1 MLGETGC
8 GTLSLAH
15 TDIQYQENFY
25 AWSSPGV
32 GRFVTSLAVSGFAY
46 LTLLFLI
53 ETDLLWRLKTCIC
66 AFWRRQA
73 LVSGSC
79 SSVPGRSP
87 IEARLAQA
95 RPQGGPQRPAMA
107 RGYVH
112 HMIHNLKG
120 VEVLLGSWSQQK
132 QYFQASW
139 YLSHTSSP
147 NKQMKPA
154 DTTHW
159 MYKLTQGELASPKY

>member
-1 MLGETGC
+1 MGQEGLRLVPGGGGGVLGETGC

-79 SSVPGRSP
+79 SSVPGTSP
-87 IEARLAQA
+87 IEARLSQA

-107 RGYVH
+107 RV
-112 HMIHNLKG
+112 MC
-120 VEVLLGSWSQQK
+120 
-132 QYFQASW
+132 
-139 YLSHTSSP
+139 
-147 NKQMKPA
+147 
-154 DTTHW
+154 TT
-159 MYKLTQGELASPKY
+159 